1 MRNTIANPTP
11 LKLTPNFGRFKQI
24 SPANGRLR
32 NSVATSDVLEAG
44 IAAVVAS
51 VKVTAEVSLP
61 EPICVGLKLH
71 VVRAGSLEQAKDT
84 LLGNDPVVGLT
95 ARLNIAGWP
104 AGSDLLPG
112 VMPMVKSKV
121 WLGVAVNVTG
131 TE

>member
-1 MRNTIANPTP
+1 MA
-11 LKLTPNFGRFKQI
+11 LL
-24 SPANGRLR
+24 
-32 NSVATSDVLEAG
+32 DAG
-44 IAAVVAS
+44 IAAVVDS

-61 EPICVGLKLH
+61 EPTCVGLNPQ
-71 VVRAGSLEQAKDT
+71 VVSAGNLEQAKDT

-95 ARLNIAGWP
+95 SRLNIAGWP
-104 AGSDLLPG
+104 AGSDALAG